1 MDYES
6 FLADVQKR
14 GGLRDRDESAF
25 VTAAVLRAVAEVL
38 PMAHVEGFAE
48 NVPPELMVYLRGAH
62 EEPDPYFDEHLFL
75 GWVLATVDV
84 TGGRD
89 KTEGGLDL
97 YVAYSEDEAVD
108 RCRCVFGT
116 LKSALDE
123 RQSDLI
129 SLHLPDVIQQIY
141 ASA

>member
-6 FLADVQKR
+6 FIANVQQCGR
-14 GGLRDRDESAF
+14 LSSREESAS

-38 PMAHVEGFAE
+38 PMTHVEGFATS
-48 NVPPELMVYLRGAH
+48 VPQELMVHLRGAH
-62 EEPDPYFDEHLFL
+62 QEPDPYFDSNLFL

-97 YVAYSEDEAVD
+97 FVAYATDEAID

-123 RQSDLI
+123 RQSELI
-129 SLHLPDVIQQIY
+129 SIHLPDSIQQIY
-141 ASA
+141 AES

>member
-14 GGLRDRDESAF
+14 GGLRNRDESAF

-38 PMAHVEGFAE
+38 PKTHVEGFVQA
-48 NVPPELMVYLRGAH
+48 VPPELMVYLRGAH
-62 EEPDPYFDEHLFL
+62 EEPDPYFDENLFL

-89 KTEGGLDL
+89 KTEGGLDFQ
-97 YVAYSEDEAVD
+97 VAYSQDEAID

-116 LKSALDE
+116 LKASLDHQ
-123 RQSDLI
+123 QSELI
-129 SLHLPDVIQQIY
+129 SVHLPDVIQQIY
-141 ASA
+141 AQS

>member
-6 FLADVQKR
+6 FLADVQER
-14 GGLRDRDESAF
+14 GRFRSREESAF

-38 PMAHVEGFAE
+38 PMAHVEGFATS
-48 NVPPELMVYLRGAH
+48 VPQELMVYLRGAH
-62 EEPDPYFDEHLFL
+62 EKPDPYFDSNLFL

-97 YVAYSEDEAVD
+97 FVAYSTDEAID
-108 RCRCVFGT
+108 RCRCVFAT
-116 LKSALDE
+116 LKSNLDE
-123 RQSDLI
+123 TQSQLVSI
-129 SLHLPDVIQQIY
+129 HLPDSIQQIY
-141 ASA
+141 TES

>member
-6 FLADVQKR
+6 FLADVQQCGR
-14 GGLRDRDESAF
+14 LGSREESVF
-25 VTAAVLRAVAEVL
+25 VTATVLRAVAEVL
-38 PMAHVEGFAE
+38 PMAHVESFATR
-48 NVPPELMVYLRGAH
+48 VPQELMVHLRGAH
-62 EEPDPYFDEHLFL
+62 QKPDPYFDSNLFL

-84 TGGRD
+84 TGGLD

-97 YVAYSEDEAVD
+97 FVAYSADEAVD

-123 RQSDLI
+123 RQSELI
-129 SLHLPDVIQQIY
+129 SIHLPDTIQQIY
-141 ASA
+141 AEA

>member
-6 FLADVQKR
+6 FLADVQER
-14 GGLRDRDESAF
+14 GRFRSREESVF

-38 PMAHVEGFAE
+38 PVAHVESLATS
-48 NVPPELMVYLRGAH
+48 VPQELMVYLRGAH
-62 EEPDPYFDEHLFL
+62 EEPDPYFDSNLFL

-97 YVAYSEDEAVD
+97 FVAYSTDEAID
-108 RCRCVFGT
+108 RCRYVFST
-116 LKSALDE
+116 LKSALDD
-123 RQSDLI
+123 RQSELI
-129 SLHLPDVIQQIY
+129 SIHLPDSIQQIY
-141 ASA
+141 ADS

>member
-6 FLADVQKR
+6 FLTDVQER
-14 GGLRDRDESAF
+14 GRFRSREESVF

-38 PMAHVEGFAE
+38 PMAHVESLAA
-48 NVPPELMVYLRGAH
+48 NVPQELMVYLRGAH
-62 EEPDPYFDEHLFL
+62 QEPDPYFDSNLFL

-84 TGGRD
+84 TGGLD

-97 YVAYSEDEAVD
+97 FVAYSTDEAVD

-116 LKSALDE
+116 LKSTLDE
-123 RQSDLI
+123 RQSELI
-129 SLHLPDVIQQIY
+129 SIHLPDTIQQIY
-141 ASA
+141 AES

>member
-1 MDYES
+1 MDYEN
-6 FLADVQKR
+6 FLADVQER
-14 GGLRDRDESAF
+14 GRFRGREESVF

-38 PMAHVEGFAE
+38 PMAHVESFATS
-48 NVPPELMVYLRGAH
+48 VPQELMVYLRGAH
-62 EEPDPYFDEHLFL
+62 QEPDPYFDSNLFL

-97 YVAYSEDEAVD
+97 FVAYSADEAID

-116 LKSALDE
+116 LKSTLDE
-123 RQSDLI
+123 RQSELI
-129 SLHLPDVIQQIY
+129 SIHLPDTIQQIY
-141 ASA
+141 AES

>member
-6 FLADVQKR
+6 FLADVQQR
-14 GGLRDRDESAF
+14 GGLRSRDESAF
-25 VTAAVLRAVAEVL
+25 VAAAVLRAVAEVL
-38 PMAHVEGFAE
+38 PMAHVEGFSAS
-48 NVPPELMVYLRGAH
+48 VPPELMVYLRGAH

-75 GWVLATVDV
+75 GWVLSTVDV

-89 KTEGGLDL
+89 KTEGGLDFFA
-97 YVAYSEDEAVD
+97 AYSEDEAID
-108 RCRCVFGT
+108 RCRCVFGA

-129 SLHLPDVIQQIY
+129 SIHLPEQIQQIY
-141 ASA
+141 AAS

>member
-6 FLADVQKR
+6 FLADVQER
-14 GGLRDRDESAF
+14 GRLRSREESAF

-38 PMAHVEGFAE
+38 PMAHVESLTT

-62 EEPDPYFDEHLFL
+62 QEPDPYFDSNLFL

-97 YVAYSEDEAVD
+97 FVAYSTDEAID
-108 RCRCVFGT
+108 RCRCVFRT
-116 LKSALDE
+116 LKSTLDD
-123 RQSDLI
+123 RQSELI
-129 SLHLPDVIQQIY
+129 SIHLPDSIQQIY
-141 ASA
+141 ADS

>member
-6 FLADVQKR
+6 FLADVQER
-14 GGLRDRDESAF
+14 GRLRSREESVF

-38 PMAHVEGFAE
+38 PVAHVETFAAS
-48 NVPPELMVYLRGAH
+48 VPPELMVYLRGAH

-97 YVAYSEDEAVD
+97 FVAYSADEAID
-108 RCRCVFGT
+108 RCRSVFGT
-116 LKSALDE
+116 LKSTLDE
-123 RQSDLI
+123 GQSDLI
-129 SLHLPDVIQQIY
+129 SIHLPDSIQQINTE
-141 ASA
+141 S